1 MAKRHN
7 WKFKSHFRANAYG
20 WKGTRLASK
29 RLQEAVSEIKKAA
42 RSDQLLAADGAVAL
56 MERLWPALEQIDSS
70 SGALGNAV
78 RRTLE
83 ALIPVVIAAPA
94 DVQTSSRW
102 MERLYEAICEDGV
115 EYLMPVEEHWGAI
128 CGSRELATQWAD
140 RMLPV
145 VREAWGSRGPDTWV
159 VGATLC
165 LSCLLETQRFKELQ
179 ELLSLPTHR
188 FWHFD
193 KFGAEALV
201 RQGRIDEAIALAEAC
216 RGDSYD
222 EASILSFCEQVLL
235 EADKRDEAYHRYALS
250 ATSGSTGLAIFK
262 SLARKYPERDPR
274 QILLDLARR
283 SGDKGRW
290 FAAAKSTGCL
300 DLALEFAN
308 QVTAEPATL
317 IRAARDFAI
326 SEPAFASQ
334 VALCAIRSLLAG
346 GGYEPTTLDILSA
359 HSHLMNAA
367 AKMGQADWAQNAV
380 EELMSRGASP
390 GRDDMLAALMQAVRA
405 GKSR

>member
-1 MAKRHN
+1 MVKRHS

-29 RLQEAVSEIKKAA
+29 RLQEAVSEIKKTS
-42 RSDQLLAADGAVAL
+42 RSDPVLAADGAVAF
-56 MERLWPALEQIDSS
+56 MERLWPALQQIDSS

-78 RRTLE
+78 RRTF
-83 ALIPVVIAAPA
+83 ATLIPVMIAAPA
-94 DVQTSSRW
+94 DPKTRTKW
-102 MERLYEAICEDGV
+102 MDRLYEAVCEDGV
-115 EYLMPVEEHWGAI
+115 EYLMPVEERWGAI
-128 CGSRELATQWAD
+128 CGSGELATQWAD
-140 RMLPV
+140 RMLPL

-159 VGATLC
+159 MGATLC

-201 RQGRIDEAIALAEAC
+201 RQGRIDEAIGRAEVC

-222 EASILSFCEQVLL
+222 DGNILTFCEQVLL
-235 EADKRDEAYHRYALS
+235 DAGRRDEAYRCYALS
-250 ATSGSTGLAIFK
+250 ATSGPTGLAIFRA
-262 SLARKYPERDPR
+262 LARKYPERGPR
-274 QILLDLARR
+274 QILLDLANR

-290 FAAAKSTGCL
+290 FAAAKSVGCL

-308 QVTAEPATL
+308 HMTAEPATL
-317 IRAARDFAI
+317 IRAARDFEN
-326 SEPAFASQ
+326 SEPLFTSQ

-359 HSHLMNAA
+359 HSHLLNAA
-367 AKMGQADWAQNAV
+367 AKTGQADWAQNAV
-380 EELMSRGASP
+380 GGLISRGAAP
-390 GRDDMLAALMQAVRA
+390 GRDDMLAALMQAARA
-405 GKSR
+405 ANSP

>member
-1 MAKRHN
+1 MAKRLS
-7 WKFKSHFRANAYG
+7 WKFKSRFRADAYG

-29 RLQEAVSEIKKAA
+29 RLLEAVSEIKKAA
-42 RSDQLLAADGAVAL
+42 RSDPLLAADGAVAL
-56 MERLWPALEQIDSS
+56 MERLWPALQQIDSS

-83 ALIPVVIAAPA
+83 TLIPVLIAAPA
-94 DVQTSSRW
+94 DSQTRAKW
-102 MERLYEAICEDGV
+102 MERLHDAVCEDGV
-115 EYLMPVEEHWGAI
+115 EYLMPVEEQWGAI

-140 RMLPV
+140 RMLPL
-145 VREAWGSRGPDTWV
+145 VREAWAGRKVDSWV

-165 LSCLLETQRFKELQ
+165 LSCLLETRRFSELQ

-222 EASILSFCEQVLL
+222 EVSILSFCEQVLL
-235 EADKRDEAYHRYALS
+235 EAGRRDEAYRRYALS
-250 ATSGSTGLAIFK
+250 ATSGPTGLAIFRA
-262 SLARKYPERDPR
+262 LARRYPERNPR
-274 QILLDLARR
+274 QILLDLADR

-290 FAAAKSTGCL
+290 FAAAKSAGCL

-308 QVTAEPATL
+308 HVTAEPTTL
-317 IRAARDFAI
+317 IRAARDFES
-326 SEPAFASQ
+326 SEPLFASQ
-334 VALCAIRSLLAG
+334 VALCAIRGLLAG
-346 GGYEPTTLDILSA
+346 SGYEPTMLDILSA
-359 HSHLMNAA
+359 HRHLMNAA
-367 AKMGQADWAQNAV
+367 AKTGQADWAQNAV
-380 EELMSRGASP
+380 ASLISRGAAP
-390 GRDDMLAALMQAVRA
+390 GRDDMLAALMQAARTA
-405 GKSR
+405 NPP